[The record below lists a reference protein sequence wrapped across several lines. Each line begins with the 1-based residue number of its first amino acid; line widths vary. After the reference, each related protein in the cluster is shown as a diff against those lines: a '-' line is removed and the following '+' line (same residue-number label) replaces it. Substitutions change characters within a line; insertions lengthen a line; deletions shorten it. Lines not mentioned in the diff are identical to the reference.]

1 MVSPE
6 THEENMEESIKQDIP
21 QETPERKEE
30 KTPSKPKDFSKE
42 EYTEEDLKN
51 RLKDIKDVEEFRKA
65 MEEIIG
71 NMEKKFLNINSKH
84 FIDIKWYDWQANLED
99 DSSNYSIF
107 EEKWIEI
114 LNRINEI
121 MNEISVWNA
130 ELNLLA
136 EFDKV
141 AKELKTLQ
149 EQTNKN
155 IKEDMDDWKLSH
167 KEFIE
172 ASSFNEYYKNFWKAL
187 FDLHNISQK
196 KFLETTKKMDLYDLI
211 GGIFSIEDWA
221 WAINDWFKEIKNRL
235 KWRNLF
241 KVIDELTQ
249 KENYNRKKDWTADT
263 LDAIVI
269 NGLCGNWLINDLNN
283 YLWTYE
289 WADRIKQKIKRNL
302 FLWWEIDLTWEGDLW
317 KKFLDKFIT
326 NFEEIKKAPNLQ
338 DIAIKLETNK
348 EIVRKLPNEK
358 EKVRTEQ
365 PEIMRSK
372 KANAVEI
379 YDCDDLE
386 WSWEGFF
393 RDNINSYLSKGYKV
407 ITNES
412 IKTEDIYT
420 EVLENNNWDR
430 ITFALLKNK
439 DEEFDTKDESY
450 KRGLELL
457 KDKWYN
463 LIALRWHCYN
473 TWWMVDVLA
482 EQWVLKKWTILID
495 GWCWNAKNLSDYV
508 SSWVESYV
516 FSYRSTWKWDITE
529 ALFKQILKEK
539 NTWWNLWT
547 LLTSIDNLSKQY
559 SHIKTMDKPDSYY
572 NRYMFLKY
580 WENDEIPDNEEYEAE
595 NNEPENIWDSDSS
608 NDLASN

>member
-211 GGIFSIEDWA
+211 GGIFSIEDW
-221 WAINDWFKEIKNRL
+221 
-235 KWRNLF
+235 
-241 KVIDELTQ
+241 
-249 KENYNRKKDWTADT
+249 
-263 LDAIVI
+263 
-269 NGLCGNWLINDLNN
+269 
-283 YLWTYE
+283 
-289 WADRIKQKIKRNL
+289 
-302 FLWWEIDLTWEGDLW
+302 
-317 KKFLDKFIT
+317 
-326 NFEEIKKAPNLQ
+326 
-338 DIAIKLETNK
+338 
-348 EIVRKLPNEK
+348 
-358 EKVRTEQ
+358 
-365 PEIMRSK
+365 
-372 KANAVEI
+372 
-379 YDCDDLE
+379 
-386 WSWEGFF
+386 
-393 RDNINSYLSKGYKV
+393 
-407 ITNES
+407 
-412 IKTEDIYT
+412 
-420 EVLENNNWDR
+420 
-430 ITFALLKNK
+430 
-439 DEEFDTKDESY
+439 
-450 KRGLELL
+450 
-457 KDKWYN
+457 
-463 LIALRWHCYN
+463 
-473 TWWMVDVLA
+473 
-482 EQWVLKKWTILID
+482 
-495 GWCWNAKNLSDYV
+495 
-508 SSWVESYV
+508 
-516 FSYRSTWKWDITE
+516 
-529 ALFKQILKEK
+529 
-539 NTWWNLWT
+539 
-547 LLTSIDNLSKQY
+547 
-559 SHIKTMDKPDSYY
+559 
-572 NRYMFLKY
+572 
-580 WENDEIPDNEEYEAE
+580 
-595 NNEPENIWDSDSS
+595 
-608 NDLASN
+608 